1 MKKALIIG
9 NGMMGGSLGMAH
21 TKTGKYIV
29 DFVDKNQDLSSVQIL
44 RHFCVG
50 NAFQNFFN
58 RSKECNANTKYDYIF
73 NCTGH
78 KFDAEQL
85 IKETAICIDI
95 GSIQYNNTHNSL
107 IFCHPLC
114 GSEKSGRENARADLF
129 ENQTCIIT
137 TEGKSQELIDLAIE
151 VFNDIGMIVHLCDTV
166 EEHNRNLAYTSH
178 LLHYLAF
185 NGFAD
190 LHPVLERLSHSNK
203 EMWEGIF
210 KANKKNIDEALLKF
224 TYNLALC
231 FHNQGIQASIR
242 ELVKDIPEHFY
253 GTALKQLLK

>member
-1 MKKALIIG
+1 MKKVLIIG
-9 NGMMGGSLGMAH
+9 NGMMGGSLGMAL

-29 DFVDKNQDLSSVQIL
+29 DFLDKNQDLSSVQIL
-44 RHFCVG
+44 HFCVG
-50 NAFQNFFN
+50 NAFQYFFQ
-58 RSKECNANTKYDYIF
+58 RSKECNTKYDYIF

-114 GSEKSGRENARADLF
+114 GSEKSGRENAKADLF

-151 VFNDIGMIVHLCDTV
+151 VFNDIGMIVH
-166 EEHNRNLAYTSH
+166 
-178 LLHYLAF
+178 
-185 NGFAD
+185 
-190 LHPVLERLSHSNK
+190 
-203 EMWEGIF
+203 
-210 KANKKNIDEALLKF
+210 
-224 TYNLALC
+224 
-231 FHNQGIQASIR
+231 
-242 ELVKDIPEHFY
+242 
-253 GTALKQLLK
+253 